1 MYFEP
6 DHIIVTFEAL
16 TSGVGCIEIYYGV
29 LCNNTPESYA
39 LSCHLIRHTMST
51 TFISLYYTNNTI
63 IL

>member
-29 LCNNTPESYA
+29 LCKNTPESYA
-39 LSCHLIRHTMST
+39 LSCQLRHTMST
-51 TFISLYYTNNTI
+51 TYFVVLY
-63 IL
+63 